1 MAKKNA
7 ILLTALLLTLAACQG
22 IPGFGGGDYLARIRD
37 AGVIKVSTD
46 PAYPPQSFLNEDT
59 DELEGFDI
67 DVAKEIAER
76 LGVEVQF
83 ETPDFSAVTAGGWSN
98 RWDMSVGSV
107 TVLPAREE
115 VLDFTQAYYYTP
127 AQAATTEGTGIETI
141 EDFAGT
147 KICVGESTT
156 YQFWLEGSLELPNVT
171 TVEPPEGAEAV
182 TLPTDINC
190 PEAWRDGRS
199 DFEGWVS
206 SITTVDGA
214 IADGLP
220 VISVGDPV
228 FFEAL
233 GVAFDKSVEDNDSLV
248 AEVDRIIGEM
258 HDDGTLTELSKK
270 WYDGIDY
277 SVPQD

>member
-1 MAKKNA
+1 MSSMRRSVVVVVAV
-7 ILLTALLLTLAACQG
+7 LLLAGCAQLG
-22 IPGFGGGDYLARIRD
+22 LGGDYLSRIRA

-46 PAYPPQSFLNEDT
+46 PAYPPQSFLNEET
-59 DELEGFDI
+59 NELEGFDI
-67 DVAKEIAER
+67 DVATEIAER

-83 ETPDFSAVTAGGWSN
+83 ETPSFDAVVAGSWAN

-107 TVLPAREE
+107 TVTPAREE

-127 AQAATTEGTGIETI
+127 AQAATTEGTGIETL
-141 EDFAGT
+141 EDFAGAT
-147 KICVGESTT
+147 ICVAESTT
-156 YQFWLEGSLELPNVT
+156 YQFWLEGTLEIP
-171 TVEPPEGAEAV
+171 TVVITPPPEGATVV

-190 PEAWRDGRS
+190 PEAWRDGRT

-214 IADGLP
+214 VADGLP
-220 VISVGDPV
+220 VIPVGEPV

-233 GVAFDKSVEDNDSLV
+233 GVAFDKTVQDNDSLV

-258 HDDGTLTELSKK
+258 HDDGTLTEFSET
-270 WYDGIDY
+270 WFDGIDY
-277 SVPQD
+277 SVTQD

>member
-1 MAKKNA
+1 MR
-7 ILLTALLLTLAACQG
+7 IHRTLPLLIALLLLSACQL
-22 IPGFGGGDYLARIRD
+22 IGGDDYLARIRS
-37 AGVIKVSTD
+37 AGRILVSTD

-59 DELEGFDI
+59 NELEGFDI
-67 DVAKEIAER
+67 DVATEIADR

-83 ETPDFSAVTAGGWSN
+83 ETPDFSAVTAGGWSG

-107 TVLPAREE
+107 TVLPSREE

-127 AQAATTEGTGIETI
+127 AQLATTEDTGIETI
-141 EDFAGT
+141 DDFAGT
-147 KICVGESTT
+147 TICVGEGTT
-156 YQFWLEGSLELPNVT
+156 YLFWLDGSLELPNVT
-171 TVEPPEGAEAV
+171 VVQPPDGAAAV

-190 PEAWRDGRS
+190 PEAWRDGRN
-199 DFEGWVS
+199 DFEGWLS
-206 SITTVDGA
+206 SLTTVDGA

-220 VISVGDPV
+220 VVSVGDPV

-233 GVAFDKSVEDNDSLV
+233 GVAFDRSVEDNDSLV

-258 HDDGTLTELSKK
+258 HDDGTLTEMSER

-277 SVPQD
+277 SVPQE